1 MTDTFL
7 DSASKE
13 LTLLTCKNPASKLF
27 NRDGVTG
34 WGLGPSAALLQCLQL
49 NSPLHELQNRKKLG
63 LKITVCL
70 CSWGKLW
77 SKDTKR
83 PKKPNCHFW
92 RARSKNREL
101 VAKAGYCACP
111 LHTTPPKG
119 WTNDPSHPSGQ
130 TPGYIPTLI
139 PYKEQACPHFGK
151 WASKGTC
158 YLFLPPPAT
167 ARAPVKPCLNFVS
180 GLWSISI

>member
-34 WGLGPSAALLQCLQL
+34 WDLGPSAAVLQCLHL
-49 NSPLHELQNRKKLG
+49 NAPLHEPQNRKKLEG
-63 LKITVCL
+63 
-70 CSWGKLW
+70 
-77 SKDTKR
+77 TKSNCVHVQLGQILNKR
-83 PKKPNCHFW
+83 YKKTPKKPNCHFW

-139 PYKEQACPHFGK
+139 PYKERARPHFGE
-151 WASKGTC
+151 
-158 YLFLPPPAT
+158 
-167 ARAPVKPCLNFVS
+167 
-180 GLWSISI
+180 